1 MRGIADAM
9 TAAMRHASLEPD
21 NVRFATGTVWVV
33 DTCVTVRW
41 GWICFPATLL
51 ALQLMFFLMVLA
63 QWQRSVC
70 RHDWKASALAL
81 LFHPVEPPRE
91 GLESRRAMY
100 EASKAVKVRLVRERD
115 GWRFSQEH

>member
-51 ALQLMFFLMVLA
+51 ALQLLFFLMVLA